1 VTHENCTWSSRSI
14 GSDKLEIY
22 PNDPNYRPG
31 TYFIGIY
38 ANGEGMNVFTIRA
51 YFSKRCSVTD
61 LEDTYTA
68 NIDKWHY
75 FKFPIKYAGNSRVE
89 VILSPGWNV
98 LSMFL
103 SPKYHYPNVE
113 EHTWSLGYY
122 NTHDLKEESRLY
134 DSDSKLD
141 IDPFDVYLPRS
152 FVRKP
157 NYMEYSEFKRA
168 KKKKI
173 LNRFPEGEL
182 RLCIDTDFFFPS
194 SKYLFIGVRNLTS
207 SSVSFNISIR
217 EVTYT
222 DLLPVQFQSIIP
234 ILEYQY
240 FDISG
245 KDLSYQERVDN
256 HLTGASELIY
266 GDINFEHFAALI
278 DSLKPR
284 PGEVFW
290 DLGSGIG
297 KCIATVGCMYP
308 ELEVWGVE
316 KLSSLYKLSKEVI
329 HNLEND
335 RNAKNMHVID
345 GDFRDLYWTNADI
358 VFISDLTFGLD
369 MCRDIENKVR
379 ELKRGA
385 RVITLKSLNDAGY
398 LKEIRFMRVKM
409 SWGRAG
415 VFIYEKI

>member
-1 VTHENCTWSSRSI
+1 
-14 GSDKLEIY
+14 
-22 PNDPNYRPG
+22 
-31 TYFIGIY
+31 
-38 ANGEGMNVFTIRA
+38 M
-51 YFSKRCSVTD
+51 TD
-61 LEDTYTA
+61 LEDTYTGTI
-68 NIDKWHY
+68 NKWNY

-89 VILSPGWNV
+89 VIVNPGWNV

-103 SPKYHYPNVE
+103 SPSYYYPNVE

-122 NTHDLKEESRLY
+122 SDQDLKEESRLY
-134 DSDSKLD
+134 DSDSKLEN
-141 IDPFDVYLPRS
+141 DPFDVYLPRS

-157 NYMEYSEFKRA
+157 NYMEYSEFKRL
-168 KKKKI
+168 KKDKI
-173 LNRFPEGEL
+173 PNRFPEGEL
-182 RLCIDTDFFFPS
+182 RLCIDTDFFSPS
-194 SKYLFIGVRNLTS
+194 SKYLFIGLRNLTS
-207 SSVSFNISIR
+207 SSVSFTISIR

-222 DLLPVQFQSIIP
+222 DLLPAPFQSIIP
-234 ILEYQY
+234 ILEYEY

-245 KDLSYQERVDN
+245 KDLSYQERVDKQI
-256 HLTGASELIY
+256 TGASEFIY
-266 GDINFEHFAALI
+266 GEIDFEHFAALI

-284 PGEVFW
+284 PGEIFL

-316 KLSSLYKLSKEVI
+316 KLNSLYKVSKEVI
-329 HNLEND
+329 HNLESK
-335 RNAKNMHVID
+335 RNVKNINLIE
-345 GDFRDLYWTNADI
+345 GDLRNTEWTHADI
-358 VFISDLTFGLD
+358 IFISDLTFGLD
-369 MCRDIENKVR
+369 MYRNIENKVR

-385 RVITLKSLNDAGY
+385 RVITLKSLNDTGY

>member
-1 VTHENCTWSSRSI
+1 
-14 GSDKLEIY
+14 
-22 PNDPNYRPG
+22 
-31 TYFIGIY
+31 
-38 ANGEGMNVFTIRA
+38 M
-51 YFSKRCSVTD
+51 TD
-61 LEDTYTA
+61 LEDTYTGT
-68 NIDKWHY
+68 IDKWHY

-103 SPKYHYPNVE
+103 SPSYYYPNVE

-122 NTHDLKEESRLY
+122 DTQDLKEESRLY
-134 DSDSKLD
+134 DSDSKLGN
-141 IDPFDVYLPRS
+141 DPFYAYLPRS

-157 NYMEYSEFKRA
+157 NHMEYSEFKKG
-168 KKKKI
+168 KKDKI
-173 LNRFPEGEL
+173 PNRFPEGEL
-182 RLCIDTDFFFPS
+182 RVCIDTDFFSHS

-207 SSVSFNISIR
+207 CSVSFTISIR
-217 EVTYT
+217 EITYT
-222 DLLPVQFQSIIP
+222 DLLPAQFQSIIP

-245 KDLSYQERVDN
+245 KDLSYQERVDK
-256 HLTGASELIY
+256 HLTGTSEFIY
-266 GDINFEHFAALI
+266 GEINFEHFAALI

-284 PGEVFW
+284 AGEIFW
-290 DLGSGIG
+290 DLGSGVG

-316 KLSSLYKLSKEVI
+316 KLNSLYKASKEVI
-329 HNLEND
+329 QNLANE
-335 RNAKNMHVID
+335 RNVKNINVIE
-345 GDFRDLYWTNADI
+345 GDFRDTDWTNADI
-358 VFISDLTFGLD
+358 LFISDLTLSLD
-369 MCRDIENKVR
+369 MCRYIENKVR
-379 ELKRGA
+379 EMKRGA

-398 LKEIRFMRVKM
+398 LKETRFMRVKM